1 MIPLMKP
8 HLGEEEI
15 SAVSEVIQSGWV
27 TQGPVVASFEESFA
41 KCVGS
46 KYAVAVS
53 SCTVGLHLALRSLGV
68 AENDEV
74 ITASHSYIATANSIR
89 YCGAIPCF
97 VDIDPKTFNL
107 NPKQVEAAINDR
119 TKAILCVHQM
129 GMPCDLSALLAL
141 SKKYKIPL
149 VEDAACAIGSE
160 TFINGKWERIG
171 KPHGKVAVFS
181 FHPRKILTTGDGGMI
196 TTNSKS
202 LAEKFRLLRQH
213 SMCESDHTR
222 HRKKKVEFESYI
234 GLGFNY
240 RLTDIQAAIGLV
252 QLKHL
257 DEIVLKRRELAKLY
271 EERLCVIKGITPPSE
286 SLNSK
291 TNWQSYCV
299 RICASVNTKE
309 VMQKLLDRGISTR
322 RGIMCSH
329 LEPTY
334 ESEPWTW
341 FGKNSGKAVSLSQS
355 ELARNHSILLPLF
368 HDMEIKEIETVCEVL
383 DKTLTGLIQ
392 QQPSHDKEFISE

>member
-15 SAVSEVIQSGWV
+15 TAVSEVIQSRWI
-27 TQGPVVASFEESFA
+27 TQGPVVARFEESFA

-46 KYAVAVS
+46 NYAVAVS

-107 NPKQVEAAINDR
+107 NPKEVEAAVNSR

-129 GMPCDLSALLAL
+129 GMPCDISALVAI

-160 TFINGKWERIG
+160 TFINGKWEKIG
-171 KPHGKVAVFS
+171 KPHGEVAVFS

-213 SMCESDHTR
+213 SMCVSDHTR
-222 HRKKKVEFESYI
+222 HHKTKVEFESYI

-257 DEIVLKRRELAKLY
+257 DKIILKRRELAELY
-271 EERLCVIKGITPPSE
+271 EKRLQVIKGVTPPSE
-286 SLNSK
+286 SLNTK

-299 RICASVNTKE
+299 RICTSVNTKE
-309 VMQKLLDRGISTR
+309 LMQELLDHGISTR

-329 LEPTY
+329 MEPTY

-341 FGKNSGKAVSLSQS
+341 LGKNLGKPVNLRES
-355 ELARNHSILLPLF
+355 ELARDHSILLPLF
-368 HDMEIKEIETVCEVL
+368 HDMGIKEIEKVCKVL
-383 DKTLTGLIQ
+383 EETMNDLNNL
-392 QQPSHDKEFISE
+392 QPPV